1 MLRHMDLAAGAWHA
15 KYLTNTQ
22 TPTFE
27 NIMTGEILHLICC
40 KNGHSRVWYEGD
52 KCPCCLAQEEAS
64 ELSNKINEL
73 ERALETAED
82 NAKGW
87 EKRTEALEF
96 EVERLKEAL
105 NQS

>member
-40 KNGHSRVWYEGD
+40 EYGHSRLWY
-52 KCPCCLAQEEAS
+52 
-64 ELSNKINEL
+64 
-73 ERALETAED
+73 
-82 NAKGW
+82 
-87 EKRTEALEF
+87 